1 MENSLDHLHIGVLS
15 YLEGS
20 IDERV
25 SRLYAPKWVAY
36 SRSYEALARM
46 AHLLNHP
53 PSGRMPCMLLHGDSN
68 IGKTM
73 IVEKFVRDHPNI
85 CNEFNKVEVRKTV
98 RLQMPA
104 NPCDNKLYARSSK
117 AWEFSRRSI
126 AVVPMRICSDCAC
139 YTASRQNR

>member
-1 MENSLDHLHIGVLS
+1 MAIGLDHLHIGVWS

-36 SRSYEALARM
+36 SRGNEALARM

-68 IGKTM
+68 IGKT
-73 IVEKFVRDHPNI
+73 EDCR
-85 CNEFNKVEVRKTV
+85 KV
-98 RLQMPA
+98 
-104 NPCDNKLYARSSK
+104 C
-117 AWEFSRRSI
+117 
-126 AVVPMRICSDCAC
+126 
-139 YTASRQNR
+139 SRQPQHMQ